1 MKNLFNFLAMMI
13 IAVLFTNCRS
23 TAPESDRV
31 LTEIDSLYCSG
42 NAENMAKAREMLRKL
57 ERNYPRYCDLLVF
70 LGNYALDDEQYDVA
84 VDYFTRAI
92 RCYGKASKFDHYY
105 LYGVR
110 AFAYRDMGNYEA
122 AVCDLN
128 KTYELA
134 LDDDPEAAIRAI
146 LYRADVRYKQ
156 QMYDESNADCEWIL
170 SQDSLNYE
178 ALICIAR
185 NHNAQGLYSEAIEL
199 VNKSEQI
206 NPDYYAISKIRM
218 QSYLGLGEMH
228 KAIDDAVRF
237 VELTD
242 PAQIGEADLIMN
254 ADISY
259 AHKCIDAK
267 IEQSVN
273 NERLQFYKSNLY
285 ILAGEFD
292 KCMSY
297 LSTLEKRFGERYEI
311 MVCRAKCYQYM
322 GDAEN
327 EQIELAKAFELAQLD
342 NNKQIREKE

>member
-1 MKNLFNFLAMMI
+1 MKK
-13 IAVLFTNCRS
+13 LFTFFAMVIAAATVSSC
-23 TAPESDRV
+23 APKVPESDRV

-42 NAENMAKAREMLRKL
+42 NAENMAKAREMLREL
-57 ERNYPRYCDLLVF
+57 EREYPRYSDLLVF

-92 RCYGKASKFDHYY
+92 NCYGKTSKFDHYY

-134 LDDDPEAAIRAI
+134 LEDDPEAAIRAI

-218 QSYLGLGEMH
+218 QSYLGLGENH
-228 KAIDDAVRF
+228 KAIDDAVQF
-237 VELTD
+237 IDVNDFNDLSATD
-242 PAQIGEADLIMN
+242 SIMMADF
-254 ADISY
+254 AY
-259 AHKCIDAK
+259 AHQCVDAK
-267 IEQSVN
+267 IKTDDRAEIWQY
-273 NERLQFYKSNLY
+273 FKANLY
-285 ILAGEFD
+285 SLAGEYD
-292 KCMSY
+292 TCLAY
-297 LSTLEKRFGERYEI
+297 IATLEKKYGATFEI
-311 MVCRAKCYQYM
+311 IICRAACYKLM
-322 GDAEN
+322 GDIEK
-327 EQIELAKAFELAQLD
+327 EQAELAKAFESYPLD
-342 NNKQIREKE
+342 DINEE

>member
-23 TAPESDRV
+23 TAPKSDQ
-31 LTEIDSLYCSG
+31 LLLEADSLLYC
-42 NAENMAKAREMLRKL
+42 ENPKDRAKGREMLREL
-57 ERNYPRYCDLLVF
+57 EREYPRYSDLLVF

-92 RCYGKASKFDHYY
+92 NCYGKASKFDHYY
-105 LYGVR
+105 LYGIR

-170 SQDSLNYE
+170 SQDSLNYK

-228 KAIDDAVRF
+228 KAIDEAVRF
-237 VELTD
+237 VESTD

-254 ADISY
+254 SDISY

-322 GDAEN
+322 GDAEK

-342 NNKQIREKE
+342 NNN

>member
-1 MKNLFNFLAMMI
+1 MKK
-13 IAVLFTNCRS
+13 LFTFFAMVIAAATVSSCAPNV
-23 TAPESDRV
+23 PESDRV

-57 ERNYPRYCDLLVF
+57 ERDYPRYSDLLVF

-92 RCYGKASKFDHYY
+92 NCYGKASKFDHYY
-105 LYGVR
+105 LYGIR

-218 QSYLGLGEMH
+218 QSYLGLGETH
-228 KAIDDAVRF
+228 KAIDDAVQF
-237 VELTD
+237 IDVNDFNDLSATD
-242 PAQIGEADLIMN
+242 SIMMADF
-254 ADISY
+254 AY
-259 AHKCIDAK
+259 AHQCVDAK
-267 IEQSVN
+267 IKTDDRAEIWQY
-273 NERLQFYKSNLY
+273 FKANLY
-285 ILAGEFD
+285 SLAGEYD
-292 KCMSY
+292 TCLAY
-297 LSTLEKRFGERYEI
+297 IATLEKKYGATFEI
-311 MVCRAKCYQYM
+311 IICRAACYKLM
-322 GDAEN
+322 GDIEK
-327 EQIELAKAFELAQLD
+327 EQAELAKAFENYPLD
-342 NNKQIREKE
+342 DINEE

>member
-1 MKNLFNFLAMMI
+1 MKKLSLLLAMMI

-23 TAPESDRV
+23 TAPESDQ
-31 LTEIDSLYCSG
+31 LLLEADSLLYC
-42 NAENMAKAREMLRKL
+42 ENPEDRAKGREMLRKL
-57 ERNYPRYCDLLVF
+57 ERDYPRYSDLLVF

-92 RCYGKASKFDHYY
+92 KCYGKASKFDHYY
-105 LYGVR
+105 LYGIR

-122 AVCDLN
+122 AECDLN

-185 NHNAQGLYSEAIEL
+185 NHNAQELYSEAIEL

-218 QSYLGLGEMH
+218 QSYLGLGETH

-259 AHKCIDAK
+259 AHKCIDDK
-267 IEQSVN
+267 IEQSAN
-273 NERLQFYKSNLY
+273 SERLQFYKSNLY

-322 GDAEN
+322 GDAEK
-327 EQIELAKAFELAQLD
+327 EQSELAKAFEQAQLD
-342 NNKQIREKE
+342 NNN

>member
-1 MKNLFNFLAMMI
+1 MKK
-13 IAVLFTNCRS
+13 LFTFFAMVIAAATVSSC
-23 TAPESDRV
+23 APKVPESDRV

-57 ERNYPRYCDLLVF
+57 ERDYPRYSDLLVF

-92 RCYGKASKFDHYY
+92 KCYGKASKFDHYY
-105 LYGVR
+105 LYGIR

-128 KTYELA
+128 KSYELA
-134 LDDDPEAAIRAI
+134 LDDEPEAAIRAI

-178 ALICIAR
+178 AIICIAR

-218 QSYLGLGEMH
+218 QSYLGLGENH

-237 VELTD
+237 IDVNDFNDLSATD
-242 PAQIGEADLIMN
+242 SIMMADF
-254 ADISY
+254 AY
-259 AHKCIDAK
+259 AHQCVDAK
-267 IEQSVN
+267 IKTDDRAEIWQY
-273 NERLQFYKSNLY
+273 FKANLY
-285 ILAGEFD
+285 SLAGEYD
-292 KCMSY
+292 TCLAY
-297 LSTLEKRFGERYEI
+297 IATLEKKYGATFEI
-311 MVCRAKCYQYM
+311 IICRAACYKLM
-322 GDAEN
+322 GDIEK
-327 EQIELAKAFELAQLD
+327 EQAELAKAFENYPLD
-342 NNKQIREKE
+342 DINEE